1 MSKNKK
7 QFSLT
12 WLVRILLATLIVV
25 SIGVFANSVMQ
36 YNALLDEQQALEE
49 QHRILLEKKEEM
61 QEMLSSGFTKEEIIE
76 YARKYWGLYLPEEE
90 IFITE

>member
-1 MSKNKK
+1 
-7 QFSLT
+7 
-12 WLVRILLATLIVV
+12 
-25 SIGVFANSVMQ
+25 MQ

-49 QHRILLEKKEEM
+49 QHRILFEKKEEM